1 MWITFSPV
9 AIHFFLFT
17 WVAEYSFLCE
27 RLFLSTGRDRS
38 IVPNT
43 VSLIFRF
50 PFMSHICPKLFPAS
64 QNTDLHGYAWENV
77 LLLAQY
83 CFIRMLAKSCSSPSY
98 WLTLTDLF
106 SGTYSCVEMFCLLLA
121 PRFFFFFFFVMKLY
135 PFASLIFN
143 LMYLQKKEN
152 DMYDQFFFLI
162 NVTVWKIN
170 AKLGRERMYR
180 FWLFRSNI
188 TMV

>member
-121 PRFFFFFFFVMKLY
+121 PRFFFFFFCY
-135 PFASLIFN
+135 EIIPFCFINFQFNVSSEKGKWYVWPIF
-143 LMYLQKKEN
+143 LFDKCYCLEN
-152 DMYDQFFFLI
+152 
-162 NVTVWKIN
+162 
-170 AKLGRERMYR
+170 
-180 FWLFRSNI
+180 
-188 TMV
+188 